1 MAEFIFTQASLGG
14 ATNEVKGRGSKKV
27 NHAYAT
33 PCQAHF
39 RPQFILIGITASR
52 ADHLRTPLHNFNAPP
67 EHGKPTGITETHFKP
82 PPALG
87 LL

>member
-1 MAEFIFTQASLGG
+1 MPRWEHPIAA
-14 ATNEVKGRGSKKV
+14 NEEKGL
-27 NHAYAT
+27 
-33 PCQAHF
+33 CQAHF

-52 ADHLRTPLHNFNAPP
+52 ADDIRTPLDNFNAPP